1 MSIDIKKRFDRIV
14 EILIQLQSKRVVKA
28 QELADR
34 FDVSLRTIYRDI
46 KSLEQAGVPL
56 IGEAGMGYSIMDGY
70 RLPPV
75 TFSKEEAL
83 CFVATEKL
91 AEKYLDQTS
100 AAQYASALMKI
111 KAILKSHDQDLV
123 TNMQDQIIMRKQH
136 VPIFPE
142 KVPHV
147 LSTAIE
153 AIANKKQITILY
165 QGIKDDAAQHRV
177 IEPIGIVHEIGYWYI
192 VAYCLQRH
200 DFRQFRS
207 DRIDDITSSE
217 IPFSKIHIPMDE
229 YLSSQK
235 HPELPKVT
243 SKITVTREFAPYIRW
258 QRNNYGYKSER
269 KSGDKIE
276 MTFEC
281 RDIEEEFPR
290 WLMMFGDNIK
300 IEEPEELKHSF
311 KKLFQA
317 IQNNINSI
325 V

>member
-34 FDVSLRTIYRDI
+34 FEVSLRTIYRDI

-75 TFSKEEAL
+75 SFSKQEAL
-83 CFVATEKL
+83 CFVATQKL

-100 AAQYASALMKI
+100 SAQYSSALMKI

-123 TNMQDQIIMRKQH
+123 ANVQEQIIMRKQD

-142 KVPHV
+142 TVPHV

-153 AIANKKQITILY
+153 AIANKKQISILY
-165 QGIKDDAAQHRV
+165 QGLKDDEAQNRT
-177 IEPIGIVHEIGYWYI
+177 IEPIGIVHEIGFWYI
-192 VAYCLQRH
+192 VGYCLRRN

-207 DRIDDITSSE
+207 DRIDQICSSE
-217 IPFSKIHIPMDE
+217 QF
-229 YLSSQK
+229 
-235 HPELPKVT
+235 
-243 SKITVTREFAPYIRW
+243 
-258 QRNNYGYKSER
+258 RN
-269 KSGDKIE
+269 I
-276 MTFEC
+276 
-281 RDIEEEFPR
+281 
-290 WLMMFGDNIK
+290 
-300 IEEPEELKHSF
+300 
-311 KKLFQA
+311 
-317 IQNNINSI
+317 
-325 V
+325 

>member
-1 MSIDIKKRFDRIV
+1 MSVDIKKRFDRIV

-75 TFSKEEAL
+75 SFSKEEAL

-91 AEKYLDQTS
+91 AEKYLDKAGVALYS
-100 AAQYASALMKI
+100 SALMKI

-123 TNMQDQIIMRKQH
+123 TNMQENIIMRKQH

-153 AIANKKQITILY
+153 AIANKKQICIHY
-165 QGIKDDAAQHRV
+165 QGIKDDEAQIRI
-177 IEPIGIVHEIGYWYI
+177 IEPIGIVHEIGFWYI
-192 VAYCLQRH
+192 VAYCLQRE

-207 DRIDDITSSE
+207 DRIAQIETKDTN
-217 IPFSKIHIPMDE
+217 FSKRHISIDE
-229 YLSSQK
+229 YISTQNF
-235 HPELPKVT
+235 HELPKIKARILVN
-243 SKITVTREFAPYIRW
+243 RHFAPYMRW
-258 QRNNYGYKSER
+258 QRTNYGYESEQ
-269 KSGDKIE
+269 KIDDKIE
-276 MTFEC
+276 MTFLT
-281 RDIEEEFPR
+281 RDIEHEFPR
-290 WLMMFGDNIK
+290 WLMMFADHIK

-311 KKLFQA
+311 RKLFQA
-317 IQNNINSI
+317 IQNNIK
-325 V
+325 

>member
-1 MSIDIKKRFDRIV
+1 MSVDIKKRFDRIV

-75 TFSKEEAL
+75 SFSKEEAL

-91 AEKYLDQTS
+91 AEKYLDQAGFS
-100 AAQYASALMKI
+100 LYSSALMKI
-111 KAILKSHDQDLV
+111 KAILKSNDQDMV
-123 TNMQDQIIMRKQH
+123 TNMQEQIIMRKQH

-153 AIANKKQITILY
+153 AIANKTQIQIEY
-165 QGIKDDAAQHRV
+165 QGIKDDEAILRI
-177 IEPIGIVHEIGYWYI
+177 IEPIGIVHEIGFWYI
-192 VAYCLQRH
+192 VAYCLQRM

-207 DRIDDITSSE
+207 DRIAQVTPLE
-217 IPFSKIHIPMDE
+217 NKFSKRHISIGE
-229 YLSSQK
+229 YMSNQK
-235 HPELPKVT
+235 SPELPKIK
-243 SKITVTREFAPYIRW
+243 SKILVSRDFAPFMRW
-258 QRNNYGYKSER
+258 QRNTYGFISEA
-269 KSGDKIE
+269 KVGDKIE
-276 MTFEC
+276 MVFES
-281 RDIEEEFPR
+281 RDIEHEFPR
-290 WLMMFGDNIK
+290 WLMMFGDK
-300 IEEPEELKHSF
+300 IEIKEPEELKHSF
-311 KKLFQA
+311 NKLFQA
-317 IQNNINSI
+317 IQNNIK
-325 V
+325 